1 MITLDIRHSVH
12 PDHAAE
18 LDTDGLRQHFLIENV
33 FPQGGMSATYLH
45 DDRMIVLGAAPGAE
59 WMTFDDSLLDVVKS
73 SFLLERRELGV
84 FNLGGDGE
92 VSVDGQIFTLGRLD
106 GLYVGRGK
114 REILFRSRDAAR
126 PARFYM
132 NSAPAH
138 AAHPVRFLPA
148 SEQTGDR
155 LGAEATANDR
165 VLTRV
170 IHPAAMPSCQLVMGY
185 TRLAEGNV
193 WNTMPPHTHDRRME
207 VYLYFDLA
215 DDAAVFHFMGRP
227 DETRHLVIRNE
238 QAVVSPPWSIHSGV
252 GTRNYGFVWSMA
264 GENQEF
270 TDMDAAPVPTLR

>member
-12 PDHAAE
+12 PDHAGE
-18 LDTDGLRQHFLIENV
+18 LDTEGLRQNFLIEDV

-45 DDRMIVLGAAPGAE
+45 DDRMIVMGAAPGAD
-59 WMTFDDSLLDVVKS
+59 WLTCDDALLDVVKS
-73 SFLLERRELGV
+73 SFLLERRELGL
-84 FNLGGDGE
+84 FNLGGEGE
-92 VSVDGQIFTLGRLD
+92 VSVDGEIFTLGRLD

-148 SEQTGDR
+148 SEQKGDR
-155 LGAEATANDR
+155 LGAQATANDR

-170 IHPAAMPSCQLVMGY
+170 IHPAAMESCQLVMGY

-207 VYLYFDLA
+207 VYLYFDL
-215 DDAAVFHFMGRP
+215 DEDAAVFHFMGRP
-227 DETRHLVIRNE
+227 DETRHLVIRND